1 MYVNIQILKILIL
14 IFKNLSTFMK
24 NNKQLI
30 NNIIGQLEGINRM
43 MEREEDCQK
52 VIVQMKAVRSA
63 MANIMDKYLKENIAL
78 CLRGRKNGGHSEEL
92 KKIISELVRN
102 K

>member
-1 MYVNIQILKILIL
+1 
-14 IFKNLSTFMK
+14 MK

-43 MEREEDCQK
+43 MERGEDCQK

-63 MANIMDKYLKENIAL
+63 LANTMDKYLKENVAL
-78 CLRGRKNGGHSEEL
+78 CLKNKKKNEEL
-92 KKIISELVRN
+92 EKIISELVRSQ
-102 K
+102 

>member
-1 MYVNIQILKILIL
+1 
-14 IFKNLSTFMK
+14 MK

-30 NNIIGQLEGINRM
+30 NNVIGQLEGINRM
-43 MEREEDCQK
+43 LERGEDCQK

-63 MANIMDKYLKENIAL
+63 MANIMDRYMHENISF
-78 CLRGRKNGGHSEEL
+78 CLKGIKNKKQNLEM
-92 KKIISELVRN
+92 KKIISELIRN